1 MSSVIELTPEL
12 ETRLREI
19 ELRLAYLEDL
29 FAPVTTPHCPPK
41 DYVDDEPF

>member
-1 MSSVIELTPEL
+1 MSDVFELSPEL

-29 FAPVTTPHCPPK
+29 FAPTATPCCPPK
-41 DYVDDEPF
+41 DYVDEDTH